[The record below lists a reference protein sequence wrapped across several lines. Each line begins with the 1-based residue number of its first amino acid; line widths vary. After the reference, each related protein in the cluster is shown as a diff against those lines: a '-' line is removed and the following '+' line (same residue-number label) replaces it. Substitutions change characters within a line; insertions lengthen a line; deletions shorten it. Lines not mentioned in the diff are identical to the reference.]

1 MILFDIY
8 KREPG
13 QDNKD
18 TLILNAK
25 ATDFIEVLNLWARL
39 SPYGYY
45 FVVGKV
51 TIENF
56 TGGF

>member
-8 KREPG
+8 KREPSKTN
-13 QDNKD
+13 DD
-18 TLILNAK
+18 TLVLSAK
-25 ATDFIEVLNLWARL
+25 AEDYIEGLNLWARL

-51 TIENF
+51 NIE
-56 TGGF
+56 